1 MYIMDSK
8 KRTQILYDDPNSMF
22 KASKKIFAHE
32 LTGSTLKGT
41 RPFPDDI
48 KTNLKNQDLMSSLI
62 RDLSQIQNIVE
73 YFYTAM
79 YEEPMLINA
88 FSLSSMRDA
97 NKLLGYITILIK
109 QLRKVKPET
118 FNEDDV
124 YTLYGFFSDL
134 TNKIQDMAN
143 YEENQPLEDPF
154 FTQIKFKVFMDKVL
168 KMLLQLSELM
178 TYLNVNGSAQLT
190 LNPEQQNFPS
200 LVPPPPPPPP
210 GPPDGYDPDVD
221 DAMEG
226 AGRFRVLSK
235 RIRKQQT
242 YPFKRFM

>member
-1 MYIMDSK
+1 MDSR

-22 KASKKIFAHE
+22 KASKKIYLHE
-32 LTGSTLKGT
+32 LKGATLKT
-41 RPFPDDI
+41 AKQFPDDV
-48 KTNLKNQDLMSSLI
+48 KTDLKNQDLMSSLI

-79 YEEPMLINA
+79 YEAPMLINA

-97 NKLLGYITILIK
+97 NKILGYINVLLK

-124 YTLYGFFSDL
+124 YTLYGFFTDL
-134 TNKIQDMAN
+134 TNKIQGMAD
-143 YEENQPLEDPF
+143 YEENQPLQDPF
-154 FTQIKFKVFMDKVL
+154 FNQIKFKVFMDKVL
-168 KMLLQLSELM
+168 KMLLQLGEIM
-178 TYLNVNGSAQLT
+178 TYLNVSGSAI
-190 LNPEQQNFPS
+190 LNIDQQNIQN
-200 LVPPPPPPPP
+200 VPPPPPPPP
-210 GPPDGYDPDVD
+210 PGEPDGYDPDVD
-221 DAMEG
+221 DEMEG